1 MINQLILV
9 GRLVR
14 DPELIETSNGK
25 KVSNIT
31 LAVNRQHKDEN
42 GDYITDFIDVALW
55 GNLAEK
61 TSEYC
66 GKGDVIGIKGCIGS
80 DLDELSDGKKFNKIK
95 VMADKITFITTKHKD
110 VVKDDMER

>member
-1 MINQLILV
+1 MINQLIIV

-14 DPELIETSNGK
+14 DPELKETNNGK

-31 LAVNRQHKDEN
+31 LAVNRTQKDSN
-42 GDYITDFIDVALW
+42 GEYITDFIDIALW

-80 DLDELSDGKKFNKIK
+80 DLDELSDGKTFNRIK
-95 VMADKITFITTKHKD
+95 VMVDKITFITTKHKD
-110 VVKDDMER
+110 LVKDDMER

>member
-14 DPELIETSNGK
+14 DPELKETNNEK

-66 GKGDVIGIKGCIGS
+66 EKGDVIGIKGSIGS

-110 VVKDDMER
+110 IVKDDMER